1 MDILMYLVALIAVGL
16 VFYMLVKRMD
26 IKITL
31 FATGIVLMY
40 IAILMGRGIAIP
52 EFEGTGFFLFDP
64 LFAVAEEFKGILM
77 SAGLIILILG
87 GFTSYMTHIG
97 ANDVTVNA
105 LLKPIRGIKSQYIL
119 VPIIFLIGN
128 LMSLVIPSASNLS
141 IILLATLFPVM
152 KAAGMSTLTIAG
164 VIATTAT
171 VMPTPLGGDNVAIAE
186 ALSSY
191 DMFSGLTVTEYVF
204 SYHALVS
211 IPVLILMAIVHYFWQ
226 KFRDGRDDMSDT
238 SEDFAL
244 DSDVEEVKEIEGS
257 TGYKTVYAFLPILPI
272 LILLVTFILDLVTG
286 VNLSLSVEVVTIF
299 SFIVAIVCEL
309 VRHKDSKT
317 VLEDTQ
323 KFFSGMGNAID
334 IVALLAAA
342 STFVLGLQSIG
353 LIEALE
359 SAMLGAQGSGS
370 GFVLPLILVAI
381 TVVIVLISGSGTAL
395 FYAMVPLM
403 VPLAQ
408 AAGINPIAI
417 SVPMGLVG
425 NLMRAVS
432 PVAAVVMIVAGTLKI
447 EPIEVVKRTSIP
459 MISGVILT
467 FVLSMILFL

>member
-1 MDILMYLVALIAVGL
+1 MEILMYIVAVLAVAL
-16 VFYMLVKRMD
+16 VFYMLIKKMD

-77 SAGLIILILG
+77 GAGFIILILG

-97 ANDVTVNA
+97 ANDATVNA
-105 LLKPIRGIKSQYIL
+105 LMRPIKGINSKYIL

-171 VMPTPLGGDNVAIAE
+171 VMPTPLGGDNVAIANE
-186 ALSSY
+186 LASHS
-191 DMFSGLTVTEYVF
+191 MFEGLTVTDYVF

-211 IPVLILMAIVHYFWQ
+211 IPVLILMAVVHYFWQ
-226 KFRDGRDDMSDT
+226 KRRDRKDNVLDESQDI
-238 SEDFAL
+238 AL
-244 DSDVEEVKEIEGS
+244 DVDVEQRKEFKGS
-257 TGYKTVYAFLPILPI
+257 AGTKAVYALLPVLPI
-272 LILLVTFILDLVTG
+272 LILLVAFILDLFVDF
-286 VNLSLSVEVVTIF
+286 NLSLSVGVVTIF
-299 SFIVAIVCEL
+299 SFIVAIICEL
-309 VRHKDSKT
+309 FRQKDAKS
-317 VLEDTQ
+317 VLQGTQ
-323 KFFSGMGNAID
+323 KFFDGMGRAID

-353 LIEALE
+353 LINALE
-359 SAMLGAQGSGS
+359 SAMLGVQGSGL
-370 GFVLPLILVAI
+370 GFILPLILIGI
-381 TVVIVLISGSGTAL
+381 TIVIVLITGSGTAL

-403 VPLAQ
+403 VPLAL
-408 AAGINPIAI
+408 AADINPIAVT
-417 SVPMGLVG
+417 VPMGLAG

-432 PVAAVVMIVAGTLKI
+432 PVAAVVMIVSGTLKI
-447 EPIEVVKRTSIP
+447 EPVEVVKRTSVP
-459 MISGVILT
+459 MIAGVVVM
-467 FVLSMILFL
+467 FVLSMLMFL

>member
-1 MDILMYLVALIAVGL
+1 MYIIAILAVGL

-64 LFAVAEEFKGILM
+64 LFAVAEEFKSILTR
-77 SAGLIILILG
+77 AGFIILILG

-105 LLKPIRGIKSQYIL
+105 LLKPIKGIKSQYFL

-152 KAAGMSTLTIAG
+152 KAAGMTTLTIAG

-186 ALSSY
+186 TLASY
-191 DMFSGLTVTEYVF
+191 PMFEGLTVTEYVF

-211 IPVLILMAIVHYFWQ
+211 VPVLILMAVVHYFWQ
-226 KFRDGRDDMSDT
+226 KFRDSRDDTTGTDNL
-238 SEDFAL
+238 AL
-244 DSDVEEVKEIEGS
+244 DDEVSEVKEIKGS
-257 TGYKTVYAFLPILPI
+257 AGYKAVYALLPVLPI
-272 LILLVTFILDLVTG
+272 LILLVTFLLGTFMDI
-286 VNLSLSVEVVTIF
+286 NLALSVEVVTIF
-299 SFIVAIVCEL
+299 SFIIAIACEL
-309 VRHKDSKT
+309 IRHKDSKT
-317 VLEDTQ
+317 VLEGTQ
-323 KFFSGMGNAID
+323 KFFTGMGNAID

-353 LIEALE
+353 LIDALE

-370 GFVLPLILVAI
+370 GAALPLILVGI
-381 TVVIVLISGSGTAL
+381 TIVIVLISGSGTAL

-408 AAGINPIAI
+408 AAGINTIAI

-447 EPIEVVKRTSIP
+447 EPIEVVKRTSVP
-459 MISGVILT
+459 MISGVVLTVILSL
-467 FVLSMILFL
+467 VLFL